1 MGSVFIS
8 YAREDRATARRL
20 ASEFE
25 QRGWTVWW
33 DFQLVLGER
42 FRTAILEALNDAGRG
57 RLGQGQRALAK
68 GPGRRFRGAEDM
80 GAALEPAVSG

>member
-8 YAREDRATARRL
+8 YAREDRATAWRL

-33 DFQLVLGER
+33 DFQLVPGER
-42 FRTAILEALNDAGRG
+42 FRTAILEALRDADRVAV
-57 RLGQGQRALAK
+57 LWS
-68 GPGRRFRGAEDM
+68 
-80 GAALEPAVSG
+80 VSG